1 MKFNLILS
9 ILMCNFVQHLIIKTI
24 RHVWLC
30 PVLHQKTKKDE
41 MYMCR
46 IKEIYLCSMGVM
58 GASARRLVWTDAM
71 NFNLVALPTD
81 TVIFWKLVVIKL
93 HPIDFLLKASL
104 RLPPPTEWF
113 RKILWE
119 VGLWIDRFASLKKS
133 FEAMSSNTTTP
144 GKSSC
149 PGVQNMLANFHAQ
162 TLKNVAGSCALNFDA
177 TDLPRQS
184 FQG

>member
-9 ILMCNFVQHLIIKTI
+9 ILLCNFVQHLIIKTI
-24 RHVWLC
+24 HHVWLC
-30 PVLHQKTKKDE
+30 LVLHQNTKKDE

-46 IKEIYLCSMGVM
+46 IKEIYSCSMGVM
-58 GASARRLVWTDAM
+58 GASAWRLVWADPM

-81 TVIFWKLVVIKL
+81 TVIFWKLVVIKQ
-93 HPIDFLLKASL
+93 HPNDFLFNASL
-104 RLPPPTEWF
+104 RLPPSTECF

-119 VGLWIDRFASLKKS
+119 VGLWIDQFASLKKS
-133 FEAMSSNTTTP
+133 FEAISSNTTTP
-144 GKSSC
+144 GESSC
-149 PGVQNMLANFHAQ
+149 PGVQNMFANFHAQ

>member
-9 ILMCNFVQHLIIKTI
+9 ILLCNFVQHLIIKTI
-24 RHVWLC
+24 HHVWLC
-30 PVLHQKTKKDE
+30 LVLHQNTKKDE

-46 IKEIYLCSMGVM
+46 IKEIYLYSMGVM

-133 FEAMSSNTTTP
+133 FEAIIYDKYLTF
-144 GKSSC
+144 
-149 PGVQNMLANFHAQ
+149 V
-162 TLKNVAGSCALNFDA
+162 
-177 TDLPRQS
+177 TDYFLCISYP
-184 FQG
+184 